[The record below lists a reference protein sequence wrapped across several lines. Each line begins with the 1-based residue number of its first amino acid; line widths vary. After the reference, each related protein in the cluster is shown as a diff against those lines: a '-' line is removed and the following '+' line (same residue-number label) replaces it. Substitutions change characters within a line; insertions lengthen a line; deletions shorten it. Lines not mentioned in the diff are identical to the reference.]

1 MSTKPADLDT
11 PAPDRLFSRTV
22 GIVLCTGLVLAL
34 VGYFVMDLALRR
46 QAASAE
52 LAMISAG
59 EAAAA
64 RTVAG
69 TLDRLLIV
77 GAGPGRSTVRTK
89 LSWDIERLIE
99 HEEERLAAIAA
110 ASQSGEI
117 PRSGLLEAADTARE
131 LALQPVLGDRDAER
145 LKGLF
150 EGQILPQLDLIAG
163 HSRADAARIREAAR
177 WAVAGA
183 LALYCLGGA
192 ALILGV
198 VRPARER
205 IGAWVALTDEN
216 DRENRFRL
224 LHDALTRMP
233 NAAYLHAYLTRLI
246 AGSDRRETQVALLR
260 IDLDRFRILHETL
273 GKSAGDEILRIAA
286 RRLQQ
291 ALRSGDFAAYLGQE
305 SFVVVT
311 SEMEDRNAA
320 AIIAQRVQA
329 SLAQPFSVR
338 GGARRITCSIGV
350 ALLSDDHA
358 DADLLLGNAGIAL
371 AEAQGAGTGSIRY
384 FREDLRLEVERR
396 EILFTELLS
405 GLETGEVVAFYQ
417 PQIDLR
423 TGTFCG
429 FEALVRWQHPRHG
442 LLTPAAFLEFADE
455 TDLTEHIGEVVL
467 TQSLEALQAWD
478 RAGLEVPKVGVNFAL
493 AQLSDPRLIEKIK
506 WEVER
511 LDVDPARLALEVL
524 ETVLIKSD
532 TDVTVRNLRGLAS
545 AGFRIEL
552 DDFGTGHASIQN
564 LRRFMVNRIKI
575 DRSFVNGIETSEE
588 QQQLTASMIAMA
600 HALGIETLA
609 EGVESEDAEEMLR
622 RLGCDYF
629 QGFLVARPMSLSQTI
644 PWLRSFRPRAPA
656 APDEPTGNDPA
667 RAGSGQPNT
676 P

>member
-1 MSTKPADLDT
+1 MSTTAADPET
-11 PAPDRLFSRTV
+11 PAPDRLFVRSIGV
-22 GIVLCTGLVLAL
+22 MLWAGLAL
-34 VGYFVMDLALRR
+34 AVLGHVVTDMALRR
-46 QAASAE
+46 QAESAE
-52 LAMISAG
+52 LAMISAS

-64 RTVAG
+64 RSVAG
-69 TLDRLLIV
+69 TLDRILII
-77 GAGPGRSTVRTK
+77 GDAPGRNTARTK
-89 LSWDIERLIE
+89 LTWDIERLIE
-99 HEEERLAAIAA
+99 LEQERLAAIAA
-110 ASQSGEI
+110 AAGA
-117 PRSGLLEAADTARE
+117 PPARSGLLEAADTARE
-131 LALQPVLGDRDAER
+131 IAMRPTLADADAER

-150 EGQILPQLDLIAG
+150 EAQILPQLDLIAA
-163 HSRADAARIREAAR
+163 HSRSDAARIRKAAE
-177 WAVAGA
+177 WAAAGA
-183 LALYCLGGA
+183 LALYCLGA
-192 ALILGV
+192 AVLVLGI
-198 VRPARER
+198 VRPARKR
-205 IGAWVALTDEN
+205 IGAWVAQTDEN

-224 LHDALTRMP
+224 LHDGLTRMP

-246 AGSDRRETQVALLR
+246 AGADRRESHVALLR

-273 GKSAGDEILRIAA
+273 GKSCGDEIIRIAA
-286 RRLQQ
+286 RRVQH
-291 ALRSGDFAAYLGQE
+291 ALRNGDFAAYLGQE

-311 SEMEDRNAA
+311 SDLEDPNAA
-320 AIIAQRVQA
+320 AVIAHRVQSA
-329 SLAQPFSVR
+329 LAQPFSVR

-358 DADLLLGNAGIAL
+358 DPDLLLGNAGIAL

-384 FREDLRLEVERR
+384 FREDLRLAVERR

-405 GLETGEVVAFYQ
+405 GLENGEVVAFFQ

-423 TGTFCG
+423 TGGFCG

-442 LLTPAAFLEFADE
+442 LLTPASFLDFADE
-455 TDLTEHIGEVVL
+455 TDLTERIGEVVL
-467 TQSLEALQAWD
+467 TRSLEALQAWD
-478 RAGLEVPKVGVNFAL
+478 RAELDVPKVGVNFAL

-524 ETVLIKSD
+524 ETVLIKTD
-532 TDVTVRNLRGLAS
+532 TDVTVRNLRGLAA

-609 EGVESEDAEEMLR
+609 EGVETEDAEAILR

-644 PWLRSFRPRAPA
+644 PWLRGFRPRTPADAPGGA
-656 APDEPTGNDPA
+656 AV
-667 RAGSGQPNT
+667 RAGSGDPKT